1 MSKKMF
7 SHFQFLTQASNGC
20 GRMWWVVYEY
30 MGVISVGVIDPL
42 DSPTRP
48 SKRPAAG
55 CGASLCLPFIMRC
68 HLVPLAVS
76 GLLVSPCD
84 THHEYD
90 NTFLAFS
97 LLIGQ
102 RQTPP
107 QYIFSYTAASHWP
120 PCFPKPSSSLG
131 SCSILMR
138 QARLCFLHLLVVL
151 WSCGAG
157 GEGCR
162 PGSGIRSRRR
172 RRLQPCQFAVSWTAC
187 EKKQK
192 KNSHGHVAE
201 RWWWGLRLRLWA
213 G

>member
-1 MSKKMF
+1 MSCIWIYGGDF
-7 SHFQFLTQASNGC
+7 CWCH
-20 GRMWWVVYEY
+20 
-30 MGVISVGVIDPL
+30 
-42 DSPTRP
+42 RP
-48 SKRPAAG
+48 SGFPHPSLQK
-55 CGASLCLPFIMRC
+55 ASCWLWGLFVFAFVMRC

>member
-1 MSKKMF
+1 
-7 SHFQFLTQASNGC
+7 
-20 GRMWWVVYEY
+20 
-30 MGVISVGVIDPL
+30 
-42 DSPTRP
+42 
-48 SKRPAAG
+48 
-55 CGASLCLPFIMRC
+55 MRC
-68 HLVPLAVS
+68 HLAPLAVS

-90 NTFLAFS
+90 NTFSAFS
-97 LLIGQ
+97 LPIGQ

-107 QYIFSYTAASHWP
+107 PVHILIHSSLPLA

-131 SCSILMR
+131 SCSIFMR

-162 PGSGIRSRRR
+162 PGSGIRSRWR

-187 EKKQK
+187 EKKK
-192 KNSHGHVAE
+192 RNSHGHVAE
-201 RWWWGLRLRLWA
+201 R
-213 G
+213 